1 MPNKLT
7 IANALEGRPIVV
19 LFVSDGAVL
28 FWSQKISWK
37 RKLLMMMITIHYPN
51 RPTNRPSSLSGVA
64 DIVVNRSWHFVSS
77 LPSCPQQ
84 QEHRITMPTTS
95 WRHILRFPTLC
106 FYPTYAYPLK
116 PWPIPLKFAFS
127 AAQKGVGVYGLL
139 GSMGHLYLYI
149 TTRKLIP
156 NFGFYWI
163 AHCSTDKIE

>member
-127 AAQKGVGVYGLL
+127 AAQKGVGVYGLF

-149 TTRKLIP
+149 IFRFLLDCTLFNR
-156 NFGFYWI
+156 
-163 AHCSTDKIE
+163 